1 MLNADVGHMVPMGV
15 TVTDSED
22 LQVDRPMWAQLV
34 YEAAHGKCANCG
46 GEHKLKPRL
55 IVPEEAGG
63 KLLLANSVLLCRAC
77 ELASSV
83 SPKKVAEQG
92 KRLVNIWV
100 SDRLYKKLQER
111 RDVGHTSSMGALVR
125 YMMGRYVADQAR
137 FDDLASYQDAG
148 SDVRLN
154 IWVESDLYS
163 TFKTIVDGQG
173 MTVTTA
179 LKALFCMYEAE
190 ASPLVDAAG
199 RNKT

>member
-1 MLNADVGHMVPMGV
+1 MLSTDAGHMVQTGSPV
-15 TVTDSED
+15 TTPED
-22 LQVDRPMWAQLV
+22 PPLNRQMWPEIV
-34 YEAAHGKCANCG
+34 FDAARGKCANCG

-63 KLLLANSVLLCRAC
+63 KLVLANSVLLCRAC

-83 SPKKVAEQG
+83 TPKRIAESD

-100 SDRLYKKLQER
+100 SDRLYKRLQER

-125 YMMGRYVADQAR
+125 YLMGRYVADQSR

-154 IWVESDLYS
+154 LWVESDLYA
-163 TFKTIVDGQG
+163 TFKTIVDSEG
-173 MTVTTA
+173 MTVTSA
-179 LKALFCMYEAE
+179 LKALFCMFEAE

>member
-1 MLNADVGHMVPMGV
+1 MLTTDAGHMVPTGAPMTTEDPIDIRV
-15 TVTDSED
+15 WSQTVYD
-22 LQVDRPMWAQLV
+22 
-34 YEAAHGKCANCG
+34 AAHGKCANCG
-46 GEHKLKPRL
+46 SEHKTKPRL

-77 ELASSV
+77 EMASSV
-83 SPKKVAEQG
+83 VPRKIGEAG
-92 KRLVNIWV
+92 RRLVNIWV
-100 SDRLYKKLQER
+100 SDRLYKRLSER

-125 YMMGRYVADQAR
+125 YLMGRYVDDVSR

-154 IWVESDLYS
+154 IWVDSDLYA
-163 TFKTIVDGQG
+163 TFKTLVDAQG
-173 MTVTTA
+173 LTVTSA
-179 LKALFCMYEAE
+179 LKALFCMFEAE

>member
-1 MLNADVGHMVPMGV
+1 MFTTDAGHMVPAGAIL
-15 TVTDSED
+15 TDPDEP
-22 LQVDRPMWAQLV
+22 VDRRLWSQIVFDAD
-34 YEAAHGKCANCG
+34 HGRCANCG
-46 GEHKLKPRL
+46 GEHKVKPRL

-63 KLLLANSVLLCRAC
+63 KLILANSVLLCRAC

-83 SPKKVAEQG
+83 SPKKVGEHG

-100 SDRLYKKLQER
+100 SDRLYRKLQDR
-111 RDVGHTSSMGALVR
+111 RDVGHASSMGALVR
-125 YMMGRYVADQAR
+125 YMMGRYVSDAGR
-137 FDDLASYQDAG
+137 YDDLGSYQDSG

-154 IWVESDLYS
+154 IWVEADLYA
-163 TFKTIVDGQG
+163 TFKTLVDAQG
-173 MTVTTA
+173 LTVTSA

>member
-1 MLNADVGHMVPMGV
+1 MLNMDAGHMVPSGAPLTTPEDTISRRLWSL
-15 TVTDSED
+15 TVFD
-22 LQVDRPMWAQLV
+22 
-34 YEAAHGKCANCG
+34 AAHGRCANCG

-83 SPKKVAEQG
+83 SPKKLAEQER
-92 KRLVNIWV
+92 RLVNIWV
-100 SDRLYKKLQER
+100 SDRLYKKLQDR

-125 YMMGRYVADQAR
+125 YMMGRYVAEQGR

-154 IWVESDLYS
+154 IWVESNLYA
-163 TFKTIVDGQG
+163 TFKTLVDGQG
-173 MTVTTA
+173 LTVTSA